1 MPIELVLLS
10 VSVALALLVGVPVI
24 RFGLWLPRDLQFETI
39 PDDRLTA
46 AQRAHFER
54 LDLSLAPLAY
64 FPRFNFATNLQGAT
78 LSRIY
83 LCDHDSAILGA
94 HCLRGA
100 NVIDEGQVS
109 GANYL
114 EWITRYEDG
123 TTLMTQNA
131 ELSEV
136 FDRMPHQLKQKCVGV
151 RDPEAL
157 KQRHDRRAVELL
169 GRQPR
174 NPHRGDMLAEYHD
187 YHVRFCDF
195 QASRGLL
202 LPVGPDG
209 RHRLTVK
216 TALRGVL
223 NFFNPLAD
231 NFTVPRFA
239 VAVLFGAGLPLL
251 VTWWLD
257 PFAPG
262 RPPGLP
268 LAPEM
273 GDLARWVLLAVTYG
287 VAGAVVGYVFNTKQL
302 VWAAVLGYVPLRLLE
317 ASAGPA
323 VLAAL
328 WMACAADLVARLRQR
343 RELLV

>member
-1 MPIELVLLS
+1 MPLELWLLA
-10 VSVALALLVGVPVI
+10 VSLAFALLVGVPAI
-24 RFGLWLPRDLQFETI
+24 RFGLWLPRDLQFETV

-78 LSRIY
+78 LSRVY

-94 HCLRGA
+94 HCVRGA
-100 NVIDEGQVS
+100 NVIDESQPS

-123 TTLMTQNA
+123 TTLLTQNA
-131 ELSEV
+131 ELGEV
-136 FDRMPHQLKQKCVGV
+136 FDRMPHQVKQKFVGL
-151 RDPEAL
+151 RDPKAL
-157 KQRHDRRAVELL
+157 KQRHDRRAAELL
-169 GRQPR
+169 SRQPR

-187 YHVRFCDF
+187 HHLRFCDF

-231 NFTVPRFA
+231 NFTVLRFA
-239 VAVLFGAGLPLL
+239 VGAVFGAGLPLL
-251 VTWWLD
+251 VTWLLD
-257 PFAPG
+257 AHAPG

-268 LAPEM
+268 VLPPM
-273 GDLARWVLLAVTYG
+273 GDLARWVVLGLAYG
-287 VAGAVVGYVFNTKQL
+287 VAGAVVGYVFNAKQL
-302 VWAAVLGYVPLRLLE
+302 VWAALLGYVPLRLLE
-317 ASAGPA
+317 FSAGPA
-323 VLAAL
+323 VVAAL
-328 WMACAADLVARLRQR
+328 WMAGVAEQVARFRQR

>member
-1 MPIELVLLS
+1 MPIELVLLA
-10 VSVALALLVGVPVI
+10 VSVALAFLVGVPAI
-24 RFGLWLPRDLQFETI
+24 RFGLWLPRDLQFERV

-54 LDLSLAPLAY
+54 LDRSLAPLAY

-78 LSRIY
+78 LSRVY
-83 LCDHDSAILGA
+83 LCDHDSALLGA

-100 NVIDEGQVS
+100 NLIDESEPS
-109 GANYL
+109 GTNYL

-136 FDRMPHQLKQKCVGV
+136 FERMPHQVKQKFVGV
-151 RDPEAL
+151 RDPTAL
-157 KQRHDRRAVELL
+157 KLRHDRRAAELL
-169 GRQPR
+169 SRQPR

-187 YHVRFCDF
+187 HHVRFADF
-195 QASRGLL
+195 QVSRGLL

-209 RHRLTVK
+209 RHRLAMK

-223 NFFNPLAD
+223 NFLNPLAD
-231 NFTVPRFA
+231 NFTVLRFA
-239 VAVLFGAGLPLL
+239 IGVVFGAGLPLL
-251 VTWWLD
+251 VTWLQVD
-257 PFAPG
+257 G
-262 RPPGLP
+262 
-268 LAPEM
+268 
-273 GDLARWVLLAVTYG
+273 LARWTALGIAYG
-287 VAGAVVGYVFNTKQL
+287 LAGAVVGYVFNAKQM
-302 VWAAVLGYVPLRLLE
+302 VWAALLGYVPLRLLE

-323 VLAAL
+323 ALAAL
-328 WMACAADLVARLRQR
+328 WMAGVAELVARFRQR